1 MVTETNTKWFE
12 CYHAR
17 FSEKMLCFLKTENK
31 SFLMILLKNLFASL
45 LIFSSWN
52 YLFHFTTIGWL
63 FFFLFHFSFSSVWWY
78 KFRTRWTIFDQDD
91 KKFLYFSTSK
101 LSEFFINV
109 VFLTWW
115 FFTISRLGLTLF
127 SADKFLYLPD
137 INKNILKFS
146 FSLSQ
151 KMWWSTGGYSS
162 FLSVRSKKFLMW
174 ERQYHALP
182 FWKVFFENTT
192 NLG

>member
-1 MVTETNTKWFE
+1 MKGSRYGPCKVL
-12 CYHAR
+12 R
-17 FSEKMLCFLKTENK
+17 ENIMFWKQK
-31 SFLMILLKNLFASL
+31 SLFLMILLKNLFASL

-63 FFFLFHFSFSSVWWY
+63 FFFLFIFYFSSVWWY

-146 FSLSQ
+146 FSWYNKVMKYRRVLFF
-151 KMWWSTGGYSS
+151 S
-162 FLSVRSKKFLMW
+162 FCSLEEIFNVGTTISCTTILKTFL
-174 ERQYHALP
+174 LFCTFLFP
-182 FWKVFFENTT
+182 KD
-192 NLG
+192 